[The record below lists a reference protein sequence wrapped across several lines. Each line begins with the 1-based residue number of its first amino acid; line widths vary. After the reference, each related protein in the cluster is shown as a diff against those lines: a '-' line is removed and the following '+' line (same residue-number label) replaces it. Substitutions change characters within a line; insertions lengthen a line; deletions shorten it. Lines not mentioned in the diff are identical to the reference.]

1 MSEYIYIFI
10 TLLAAFH
17 ALTYARWLRMNG
29 NKAGAYGVLVII
41 LIALAL
47 SLLRLASQ

>member
-1 MSEYIYIFI
+1 MSEYIYLFI

-29 NKAGAYGVLVII
+29 NKTGAYGVLVII
-41 LIALAL
+41 LISLAL
-47 SLLRLASQ
+47 PVYRLVFQ